1 MMKKALIMLFT
12 CSSTIAIA
20 KNIPAPE
27 KTCDNKHLS
36 HFCSD
41 KQADKAND
49 AKAILA
55 VIDTY
60 IEGLRTGRV
69 DLLKKCFHKDAIMYG
84 YSIQNTITEG
94 SVQHLYDLIE
104 KHGALAKVTS
114 KNRVMH
120 QTANT
125 ASVLAELETTAPN
138 ENSTDYLSL
147 MKINGEWKIISK
159 VYHLSY
165 GN

>member
-1 MMKKALIMLFT
+1 MLLT
-12 CSSTIAIA
+12 CSSITAIA
-20 KNIPAPE
+20 KNTPAPK

-41 KQADKAND
+41 KQSDKTND
-49 AKAILA
+49 TKAILA

-84 YSIQNTITEG
+84 YSIQNKITEG

-104 KHGALAKVTS
+104 KHGALEKVAS
-114 KNRVMH
+114 KNRVLH
-120 QTANT
+120 QTSNT
-125 ASVLAELETTAPN
+125 ASVLAELETTSSH
-138 ENSTDYLSL
+138 ENSTDYLSM
-147 MKINGEWKIISK
+147 MKINDEWKIISK

-165 GN
+165 AN

>member
-1 MMKKALIMLFT
+1 MKKNLIMLLT
-12 CSSTIAIA
+12 CSSIIANA
-20 KNIPAPE
+20 KNIPAPK
-27 KTCDNKHLS
+27 KTCDNKYLS

-41 KQADKAND
+41 KQVDTAND
-49 AKAILA
+49 NKAILA

-84 YSIQNTITEG
+84 YSIQNKITEG

-114 KNRVMH
+114 KNSVLH
-120 QTANT
+120 QTSNT
-125 ASVLAELETTAPN
+125 ASVLAELETTAPH

-165 GN
+165 AN